1 MEQEVKLTNRNF
13 TEMTVEVKEISTDI
27 LALKDD
33 FAELKATLGGHSD
46 RITELEK
53 QHEMSEAT
61 LRYIILEVVTE
72 TIKPVIEENRSLKEE
87 IAELRL
93 EKYKLG
99 FNVLK
104 WFGVTAGAVGII
116 YIVNE
121 VIKAVV
127 N

>member
-13 TEMTVEVKEISTDI
+13 TEMTVEVKENSADI
-27 LALKDD
+27 IALKGDIAD
-33 FAELKATLGGHSD
+33 LKAAQNEHGE
-46 RITELEK
+46 RISELEK

-93 EKYKLG
+93 EKYKLA

-104 WFGVTAGAVGII
+104 WVGVTGGAVGVI
-116 YIVNE
+116 YIMNE
-121 VIKAVV
+121 IIKAVV

>member
-13 TEMTVEVKEISTDI
+13 TEMTVNVKENSADI
-27 LALKDD
+27 IALKDG
-33 FAELKATLGGHSD
+33 FAELKAAQNSHSD

-72 TIKPVIEENRSLKEE
+72 TIKPVLEENRSLKAE

-104 WFGVTAGAVGII
+104 WFGATAGAVGVI
-116 YIVNE
+116 YIVTE
-121 VIKAVV
+121 IIKAVV